1 MQPDQANNPNPNPAP
16 TPEPSQAPQAPA
28 VPSVPPPA
36 PPILPPEPKTE
47 AIPTVSAPPS
57 SILSG
62 TASQGELEKIKA
74 KLTGAKLPPELLEK
88 AKAQIERIELT
99 LKYGGNFAQFDITD
113 KYIDWITHLPW
124 YTSTT
129 DTLDVK
135 NAKAILDKNHFGLEK
150 IKQRVLEYLSVL
162 IMQRKQGS
170 DFVHRA
176 PILFFVGLAGT
187 GKTTF
192 AISLAEALGKKFVRI
207 PFGGLSSALD
217 LRGQSKVSPE
227 SEPGQVI
234 RALRDVQANNP
245 VILLDE
251 LDRITPEAK
260 GAIMGVLIEL
270 LDPGQ
275 NKHFTD
281 YFIDYPFDLS
291 NVIFVATANNTAN
304 ISTAVMD
311 RLEVIQMPS
320 YTDAE
325 KISIAKNYVLP
336 RYLKE
341 SGLKPDAV
349 RFDDTIWPKITRPL
363 GFDSGIRTLERTI
376 DGIIRRAAYRI
387 VSGEAQSFFI
397 NDSNL
402 KQFM

>member
-1 MQPDQANNPNPNPAP
+1 MHPKSPQELHFTPLSQQPSAAP
-16 TPEPSQAPQAPA
+16 
-28 VPSVPPPA
+28 
-36 PPILPPEPKTE
+36 
-47 AIPTVSAPPS
+47 
-57 SILSG
+57 SG
-62 TASQGELEKIKA
+62 GAGQGEIAKMRA
-74 KLTGAKLPPELLEK
+74 KLAGAKLPPELMAK
-88 AKAQIERIELT
+88 AHAQIERIELT

-113 KYIDWITHLPW
+113 KYIDWITNLPW
-124 YTSTT
+124 DKQTT

-135 NAKAILDKNHFGLEK
+135 RAREVLDKHHFGLDK

-192 AISLAEALGKKFVRI
+192 AISLAEALNKQFVRI

-217 LRGQSKVSPE
+217 LRGQSKTAPE
-227 SEPGQVI
+227 AEPGMII
-234 RALRDVQANNP
+234 RALREVQANNP

-251 LDRITPEAK
+251 LDRITPEAR

-291 NVIFVATANNTAN
+291 NVIFVATANNTAA

-320 YTDAE
+320 YTDQE
-325 KISIAKNYVLP
+325 KIHIAKDYVLP
-336 RYLKE
+336 RYLRE
-341 SGLKPDAV
+341 SGLSPDAV
-349 RFDDTIWPKITRPL
+349 KFDEAVWPKITRPL

-397 NDSNL
+397 NDTNL